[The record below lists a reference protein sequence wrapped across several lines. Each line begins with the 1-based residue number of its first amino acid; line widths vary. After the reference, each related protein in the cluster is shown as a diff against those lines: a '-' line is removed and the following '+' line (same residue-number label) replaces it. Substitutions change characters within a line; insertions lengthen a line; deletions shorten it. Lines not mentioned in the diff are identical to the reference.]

1 MLFFLKKRERLHLD
15 GDNAVNIHPFALY
28 LRHTITHKESTTRMK
43 AMIFAAGLGTR
54 LKPITDTLPKA
65 LVPVCGKPL
74 LEHVARKLQAVGINE
89 AVVNIHYFA
98 DKIEEWTK
106 AQPWITDDKKEAG
119 NGKMLF
125 EISDERAQLLETGGA
140 VLHARRFLEGCG
152 RFLIH
157 NVDILSNCDIKWFAS
172 QVKEEAMATL
182 LVSERKTTRFLLFD
196 PSNMQLTGWLNTDTG
211 DHHVTSPDINP
222 AECRALA
229 FSGIHILS
237 DKVPALMEEYVKEKN
252 LPIDAEKGTRFPIM
266 SFYMWLA
273 AKYPVYGVVAENL
286 EFIDVGKLDALKPA
300 EEFVQRDYK

>member
-1 MLFFLKKRERLHLD
+1 
-15 GDNAVNIHPFALY
+15 
-28 LRHTITHKESTTRMK
+28 MK

-54 LKPITDTLPKA
+54 LKPLTDILPKA

-74 LEHVARKLQAVGINE
+74 IEHVARKLQSVGIDE

-98 DKIEEWTK
+98 DKIEEW
-106 AQPWITDDKKEAG
+106 ASSQDWIVFSKDKVAD
-119 NGKMLF
+119 GKMLF
-125 EISDERAQLLETGGA
+125 EISDERELLLETGGA

-157 NVDILSNCDIKWFAS
+157 NVDILSNCDIQWFES
-172 QVKEEAMATL
+172 QVKDDALATL

-196 PSNMQLTGWLNTDTG
+196 PETLRLVGWMNTDSG
-211 DHHVTSPDINP
+211 DYHVVSPDINP
-222 AECRALA
+222 SHCRALA

-237 DKVPALMEEYVKEKN
+237 DKVPALMQEYVEEKG
-252 LPIDAEKGTRFPIM
+252 LPVDENKGTRFPIM

-273 AKYPVYGVVAENL
+273 SRYPVYGVVASNL

-300 EEFVQRDYK
+300 EEFVQRNS